1 MRQKPGLP
9 LMSMEIIRIALKYY
23 QLHIFVSEPIKKM
36 VAQIKGLHYAA
47 AATTAIAGIL
57 HLIQASN
64 VLGFSLNFGIF
75 FIIAGIAQLFWV
87 VPMVRRWRLPWYYV
101 GIGGTI
107 VLVILF
113 VITRL
118 PDNPIT
124 GRAAPVSPMA
134 IAIEVLEAAFIG
146 LTAAI
151 IIYESKRK
159 QLSGKTASEIA

>member
-1 MRQKPGLP
+1 M
-9 LMSMEIIRIALKYY
+9 YY
-23 QLHIFVSEPIKKM
+23 PTYRSQSKNM
-36 VAQIKGLHYAA
+36 VAKIKALYYAA

-64 VLGFSLNFGIF
+64 VLGFNLYFGIF
-75 FIIAGIAQLFWV
+75 FIVAGIAQLFWV
-87 VPMVRRWRLPWYYV
+87 VPMIRRWGLLWYYV

-107 VLVILF
+107 VLIILF

-124 GRAAPVSPMA
+124 GRGAPINPMA

-151 IIYESKRK
+151 IIYESKRNK
-159 QLSGKTASEIA
+159 QLSGKTASETA